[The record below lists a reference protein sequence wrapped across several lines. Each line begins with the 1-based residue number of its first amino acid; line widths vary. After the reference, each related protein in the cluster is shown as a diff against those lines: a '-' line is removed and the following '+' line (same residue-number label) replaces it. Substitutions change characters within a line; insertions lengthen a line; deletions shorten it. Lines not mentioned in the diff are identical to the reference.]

1 MRRSSKLAMRLMSHE
16 SKIVSDRK
24 LKIYFAYLFYK

>member
-1 MRRSSKLAMRLMSHE
+1 MRRSSKQATVMSHE

-24 LKIYFAYLFYK
+24 LKLYLAYSFYK